1 MSGRGRGRGK
11 KYTPPSGAALFLRR
25 SLDECGLGV
34 QALKSRADR
43 GTLLSDITRPALFP
57 PIGLHSSGDQR
68 LLVLEQQQAR
78 QKEEEAMAA
87 LEAAADGGAAG
98 ATGTT
103 GTGGGN
109 GNNHELQAAVK
120 SEGDLTSSSAAAAGG
135 GGDGDAFTT
144 KPLRIIARSAQT
156 LALIGKSREMHHRLQ
171 NSVHYIRPTKD
182 VPDVIRYSERER
194 ELSYD
199 GGDGDGGDND
209 ITNGNKHR
217 GGNRSGSRHTPTTSD
232 PTAVDASVVLSAC
245 LGGRKRTRLGMF
257 VPDELAHGQRTNV
270 RRGRSASAGGAV
282 GGLGDALAAGRAVRL
297 TELEEIERKRAR
309 AGSVGLA
316 NAAAAAAGRGR
327 TTSVGNQADGDDD
340 YYDGE
345 EVEEDEGEDYVMN
358 YYESEGDD
366 GSDFGGEPTF

>member
-25 SLDECGLGV
+25 SLDECGLGG
-34 QALKSRADR
+34 QNLMSRADR
-43 GTLLSDITRPALFP
+43 STLLSDITRPALFP

-78 QKEEEAMAA
+78 QKEEEALAA
-87 LEAAADGGAAG
+87 LEAAADGGAATGSTG
-98 ATGTT
+98 A
-103 GTGGGN
+103 GGGN
-109 GNNHELQAAVK
+109 GNSADQLQAAVK
-120 SEGDLTSSSAAAAGG
+120 SEGDLASSSAAAAAVAGG
-135 GGDGDAFTT
+135 GGDGDAFAT

-171 NSVHYIRPTKD
+171 NSVHYVRPTKD

-194 ELSYD
+194 ELRYD
-199 GGDGDGGDND
+199 DGDD
-209 ITNGNKHR
+209 ITNGNGNKYR
-217 GGNRSGSRHTPTTSD
+217 GGNRSGSRPTPTTSD
-232 PTAVDASVVLSAC
+232 PTAVDASAVLSAC

-270 RRGRSASAGGAV
+270 RRARSASAGAAA
-282 GGLGDALAAGRAVRL
+282 GLGDALAAGRAVSL

-327 TTSVGNQADGDDD
+327 TTSVGNQADGDDGH
-340 YYDGE
+340 YDGE

-366 GSDFGGEPTF
+366 GSDAGGEPTF